1 MATILKLSL
10 EEKQAISDS
19 YDDEK
24 LKYEKRLEKA
34 LRSLFK
40 KIADDLVVFYS
51 ANGQIQSIQEY
62 EQELTVILKK
72 SYREVSKFFSEHYD
86 REMQNQKDDGDNSE
100 LLVFLIL
107 LRKRATSDIFIQIDK
122 EIKRIAPLHSAQIL
136 KTTQNIIVSELEKAD
151 AALSGSGEFPT
162 NKEVVDEAAPVIRER
177 NRTRAGNIPETEV
190 GTAAGIGSGAEDD
203 IFDTAIDNQK
213 KNPNIDEVLKPEVLE
228 DFIALELIKTWM
240 SILDKV
246 TREAHLD
253 AHGQEVDVHEPYTVG
268 GEKLMQPLDS
278 SLGASIGN
286 IVNCRCNS
294 ISS

>member
-51 ANGQIQSIQEY
+51 ANGQIQIIQEY

-100 LLVFLIL
+100 LLIFLIL

-203 IFDTAIDNQK
+203 VFETAIDNQK

>member
-203 IFDTAIDNQK
+203 VFDTAIDNQK

-268 GEKLMQPLDS
+268 GEKLMQPLDT
-278 SLGASIGN
+278 SLGASLGN